1 MSPEDCRLAA
11 AYIRVSTD
19 DQVELSPASQL
30 VEIRKW
36 GSANGYIV
44 PDEFVFVDEAKS
56 GRRVTGRDE
65 FRRLIGSA
73 KQKPKPFDAILLWK
87 FSRFARNRDDAVLYK
102 SILRKQLH
110 IEVISIKE
118 PIAEGKLGII
128 MEAMIEAM
136 DEYYSIN
143 LAEDV
148 KRGMEEKHRRGEL
161 QSTPSFG
168 YAAQDGILV
177 PLEPEASYVR
187 EMFSRFLSG
196 QGFFPIARWLN
207 DMGIKTHRGSAFD
220 NRTVEYILRNPVYIG
235 KLRWNPAGRTRRNYD
250 DPNILVVDGKHQ
262 PLVDS
267 NIWNAAQDRISQLKA
282 MHKYHGRPL
291 GSGKDWISGVVRC
304 ATCGGT
310 MIFAKPNYWKC
321 NNYVRGRCKT
331 SQHISGDT
339 LKESILAR
347 LRADVT
353 ASEPL
358 SFNIRQTSSNA
369 ADELPFCSSIRPGYK
384 NVWNA
389 FGTHTSL
396 ARNPWRSMPP
406 PRPSRSGKSR
416 TQTSAYLKP
425 RKESQIVPRPN
436 RYALLSDPLRRLSP
450 TAPLLWSRN
459 VKPSTLYAIGLI
471 GIKPKTHSQFIIGL
485 FFPNSYML
493 HRSLLIYGG
502 PDGELGASLRYLS
515 QRYAHALF

>member
-1 MSPEDCRLAA
+1 MPLKDYRIAA

-56 GRRVTGRDE
+56 GRKVTGRDD
-65 FRRLIGSA
+65 FRRLIGVA

-87 FSRFARNRDDAVLYK
+87 FSRFARNRVDAVLYK

-161 QSTPSFG
+161 QATPSFG
-168 YAAQDGILV
+168 YAVQDGVLV
-177 PLEPEASYVR
+177 PTEPEASYVR

-196 QGFFPIARWLN
+196 HGFYPIARWLN
-207 DMGIKTHRGSAFD
+207 DMGVKTHRGSPFE

-235 KLRWNPAGRTRRNYD
+235 KLRWNPAGRTRRDYD
-250 DPNILVVDGKHQ
+250 NPNILVVDGKHQ
-262 PLVDS
+262 PLVDADT
-267 NIWNAAQDRISQLKA
+267 WNAVQDRISQLKA

-291 GSGKDWISGVVRC
+291 GSNKDWISGIVRC
-304 ATCGGT
+304 ASCGST
-310 MIFAKPNYWKC
+310 MIFSKPHYWKC
-321 NNYVRGRCKT
+321 NNYVRGRCRT
-331 SQHISGDT
+331 SQHVSGDA
-339 LKESILAR
+339 LKEAILAR
-347 LRADVT
+347 LQAD
-353 ASEPL
+353 AISSEPL
-358 SFNIRQTSSNA
+358 ACDIVRAGSKA
-369 ADELPFCSSIRPGYK
+369 ADEL
-384 NVWNA
+384 
-389 FGTHTSL
+389 SL
-396 ARNPWRSMPP
+396 LQQHKASLQKRLDRL
-406 PRPSRSGKSR
+406 RE
-416 TQTSAYLKP
+416 AYLAGA
-425 RKESQIVPRPN
+425 ESLEEYAAAKAATLQQIQETDQRISEAENKNADSATPQLVRSAIRSAVDTLTN
-436 RYALLSDPLRRLSP
+436 TS
-450 TAPLLWSRN
+450 
-459 VKPSTLYAIGLI
+459 STLEQKCEAI
-471 GIKPKTHSQFIIGL
+471 HSICDRIDWDKAQNTLTIHYRFVL
-485 FFPNSYML
+485 P
-493 HRSLLIYGG
+493 
-502 PDGELGASLRYLS
+502 
-515 QRYAHALF
+515 